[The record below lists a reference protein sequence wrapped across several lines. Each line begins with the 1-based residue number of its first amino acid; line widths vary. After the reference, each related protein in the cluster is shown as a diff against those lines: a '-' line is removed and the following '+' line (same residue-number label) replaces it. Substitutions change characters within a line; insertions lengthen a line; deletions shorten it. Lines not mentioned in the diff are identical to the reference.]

1 MKQKI
6 NIIWCKKN
14 LRVHDNEILANLN
27 QEIPTLWV
35 YFFEPKI
42 MSLPDYSDFHLQ
54 FTLESLLDLQKNYLR
69 LWIPL
74 LLLPYDARQGFEKL
88 EEYFV
93 LETIYSHEE
102 TGNWE
107 TFQRDKNIV
116 KYCKN
121 SAINFVEY
129 PTNGVV
135 RRLGNRDNWNKI
147 WMQRMSTH
155 IFEAAQ
161 IQNTIEIPVELC
173 DISKQTK
180 QKYKKY
186 LQTVGNEYFHSWKNR
201 NDNNRSLQKNNIIW
215 NPNLQTGWESEGL
228 KILEKFLETHS
239 AKYMYNISKPFES
252 QSWCSRLSPYIT
264 YGCLSIKIIVQATEN
279 RRQELKELW
288 SDAAKNH
295 RKSLQ
300 YFMSRLHWQSHFIQ
314 KLEDE
319 PEMEFRNLNRD
330 FDAIRQTSDIE
341 LIEKV
346 FSSQSG
352 IPYIDALIKQL
363 QQTGWCNFR
372 SRAILVSFL
381 CNTCLQPW
389 KAIAPRVAAL
399 FTDYEPGIH
408 YPQFQ
413 MQAGTTGI
421 NTIRIYN
428 PVYNGKQKDPEGKF
442 IYNYL
447 PELKSVPIKHIH
459 EPHLWEEFANLWYPE
474 PIVDIKAANKVAK
487 DLLWTTKGNILKSDK
502 DKIVKK
508 HASRVFTW
516 DRRQN
521 KKKSPEKKSKNE
533 NQIALFP

>member
-27 QEIPTLWV
+27 QEISTLWV

-54 FTLESLLDLQKNYLR
+54 FTFESLLELQKNYLK

-74 LLLPYDARQGFEKL
+74 LLLPYDAMRGFEKL
-88 EEYFV
+88 SKYFDV
-93 LETIYSHEE
+93 KTIYSHEE

-107 TFQRDKNIV
+107 TFQRDLKV
-116 KYCKN
+116 LAYCKK
-121 SAINFVEY
+121 SEIEIIEY
-129 PTNGVV
+129 ATNGVV
-135 RRLGNRDNWNKI
+135 RRLGNRDNWHKI
-147 WMQRMSTH
+147 WMQRMSTN
-155 IFEAAQ
+155 IFEAVQ
-161 IQNTIEIPVELC
+161 IQNTIKIPIELC
-173 DISKQTK
+173 EISKETK
-180 QKYKKY
+180 NKYQEYIK
-186 LQTVGNEYFHSWKNR
+186 TVGSS
-201 NDNNRSLQKNNIIW
+201 DLSSLQKW
-215 NPNLQTGWESEGL
+215 WESKGL
-228 KILEKFLETHS
+228 KILEKFLETKS

-264 YGCLSIKIIVQATEN
+264 YGCLSIKMIVQATEN

-300 YFMSRLHWQSHFIQ
+300 YFVSRLHWQSHFIQ

-330 FDAIRQTSDIE
+330 FDAIRQKTDRE

-346 FSSQSG
+346 FSSRSG
-352 IPYIDALIKQL
+352 IPYIDALIRQL

-389 KAIAPRVAAL
+389 QAIAPRIAAL

-428 PVYNGKQKDPEGKF
+428 PVYNGKQKDPDWKY
-442 IYNYL
+442 IYHFL
-447 PELKSVPIKHIH
+447 PELKNVPVKYIH
-459 EPHLWEEFANLWYPE
+459 EPHLWEDFDKLDYPE
-474 PIVDIKAANKVAK
+474 PIVDIKAANKIAK
-487 DLLWTTKGNILKSDK
+487 DLLWTTKWNILKSDK
-502 DKIVKK
+502 DRIVQK
-508 HASRVFTW
+508 HASRVFQW
-516 DRRQN
+516 DRKR
-521 KKKSPEKKSKNE
+521 KKKTPSKKSQNE
-533 NQIALFP
+533 NQIALF